1 MMMSGVI
8 AKADSTRS
16 ERAQVLIKG
25 APYEVTQLA
34 DPDSLP
40 PDWAQARPPNCMLTV
55 SFASN
60 TSQTAF
66 VCKYFSATMQEHHL
80 V

>member
-1 MMMSGVI
+1 MSGVI

-40 PDWAQARPPNCMLTV
+40 QDWAQARQTMLMLTV
-55 SFASN
+55 SFASSLSR
-60 TSQTAF
+60 TVF
-66 VCKYFSATMQEHHL
+66 VHSRFSAITKVQHL